1 MKTSSLLNILQ
12 NLVKIGQ
19 APKLTV
25 EYGSGTE
32 TPEETDYYNSI
43 EYLRQVIPQAIQGE
57 SEKLAQSA
65 QKFLDLLDNYG
76 PDILG
81 SGKQEVQYV
90 VQEFIKALQMTVADL
105 SQKSQA
111 ELGSGG

>member
-1 MKTSSLLNILQ
+1 MKNSSLVSILQ

-25 EYGSGTE
+25 EYGSGEE
-32 TPEETDYYNSI
+32 TPEETDYYSSI

-57 SEKLAQSA
+57 SEKLAQAA
-65 QKFLDLLDNYG
+65 QRFLDLLDNYG

-81 SGKQEVQYV
+81 SGRQDVQYV
-90 VQEFIKALQMTVADL
+90 VEEFIKALQITMSEL
-105 SQKSQA
+105 SQKSQI
-111 ELGSGG
+111 EFGSGG